1 MPVDV
6 IKIVRRGMGIS
17 LQDFGRA
24 GLAQYGVPPSGVMDR
39 HAVTWINRLLD
50 NPPDAPV
57 LEILMQGVHL
67 EVLNTCWLVIGGA
80 DARCNFPRWRIIR
93 AHAGESIVFP
103 VNQSGLWSYIA
114 VEGGFVA
121 PRLLGSAS
129 TYARGGIGRELVAG
143 QALAADAADRIHL
156 PKQVVGRLIAHDEQ
170 RDYNHPPTLRVWR
183 GPQWSQFSAQ
193 DQASF
198 FQQAWTVSPRS
209 DRVGYRLEGSRL
221 AAEQEQI
228 ISEPVLVGSIQV
240 PPGGEPIVTMRDGP
254 TVGGYP
260 KLGLVDP
267 DDLSWLTQCRPGV
280 PFRFRHIDCDPEQQF
295 KPTDTALFAT

>member
-1 MPVDV
+1 MPADI
-6 IKIVRRGMGIS
+6 IKIIRTGMGIS

-39 HAVTWINRLLD
+39 HAATWINRLLD
-50 NPPDAPV
+50 NSPDSPV
-57 LEILMQGVHL
+57 LEILLQGAHL
-67 EVLNTCWLVIGGA
+67 EVLKTCWLVIGGA

-93 AHAGESIVFP
+93 AHPGEGIVFP

-114 VEGGFVA
+114 VEGGFLA
-121 PRLLGSAS
+121 PQLLGSVS
-129 TYARGGIGRELVAG
+129 SYARGGIGSELKAG
-143 QALAADAADRIHL
+143 QGLRANPLDQIHF
-156 PKQVVGRLIAHDEQ
+156 PKQVVGRVIANDEQ
-170 RDYNHPPTLRVWR
+170 RDYNHPPSLRVWR
-183 GPQWSQFSAQ
+183 GPQWAQFSPQ
-193 DQASF
+193 DRASF

-209 DRVGYRLEGSRL
+209 DRVGYRLEGSQL
-221 AAEQEQI
+221 SPQQKQI

-240 PPGGEPIVTMRDGP
+240 PPGGQPIVTMRDGP

-280 PFRFRHIDCDPEQQF
+280 PFRFRLID
-295 KPTDTALFAT
+295 